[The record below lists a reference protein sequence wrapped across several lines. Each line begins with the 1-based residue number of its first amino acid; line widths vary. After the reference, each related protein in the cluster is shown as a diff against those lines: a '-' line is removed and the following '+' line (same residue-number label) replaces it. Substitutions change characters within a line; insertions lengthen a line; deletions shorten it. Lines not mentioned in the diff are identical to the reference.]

1 MNKVHY
7 KMFKAGKKWMI
18 AGITTVAISTG
29 AFMVNSID
37 ANADVVSNAS
47 AYLGTPY
54 QYGGNSFSGI
64 DCSALVK
71 NAYAADGIILP
82 RTSGDQYRV
91 TTQESAADAQYGD
104 LVFFGRYGSDHVGIY
119 SGNGN
124 MINAETVD
132 GVRLRRISVME
143 KYLGTASYGRVNG
156 ATQAAAY
163 KAAADKAAADKAAD
177 QAAADKAAA
186 DKAADQAAADQAA
199 DQAAADKAAADKAAA
214 DQAAADKAAA
224 DQAAADKAAAD
235 QAAADQAAADKAAA
249 DQAAADKAAADQAA
263 ADKAAAD
270 QAAADKAAA
279 DKAADQAAADQAAAD
294 KAAADQAADQA
305 AADKA
310 AADQAADQ
318 AAADKAAADQ
328 AAADKAAADQAAA
341 DQAAADKAADQAA
354 ADQAAVPEAQAP
366 AQLADV
372 NNNQNNNITSV
383 EPEKTDVKP
392 VDNQVVKV
400 VTPTNQKDTLPA
412 TGETKNSLLT
422 VIGLGLISFVTLLG
436 FKIRKNN

>member
-37 ANADVVSNAS
+37 ANADVVSNVS

-54 QYGGNSFSGI
+54 QYGGNSSSGI
-64 DCSALVK
+64 DCSALVQA
-71 NAYAADGIILP
+71 AYAADGINLP
-82 RTSGDQYRV
+82 RTSGEQYGV
-91 TTQESAADAQYGD
+91 TTQESAADAQPGD
-104 LVFFGRYGSDHVGIY
+104 LVFFGSYGSDHVGIY
-119 SGNGN
+119 TGNGN

-132 GVRLRRISVME
+132 GVTSRQISVME
-143 KYLGTASYGRVNG
+143 KYLGPASYGRVNG
-156 ATQAAAY
+156 ATQAAFNGSAT
-163 KAAADKAAADKAAD
+163 DSST
-177 QAAADKAAA
+177 QASTND
-186 DKAADQAAADQAA
+186 DSYSQSG
-199 DQAAADKAAADKAAA
+199 
-214 DQAAADKAAA
+214 
-224 DQAAADKAAAD
+224 
-235 QAAADQAAADKAAA
+235 
-249 DQAAADKAAADQAA
+249 
-263 ADKAAAD
+263 
-270 QAAADKAAA
+270 
-279 DKAADQAAADQAAAD
+279 
-294 KAAADQAADQA
+294 
-305 AADKA
+305 
-310 AADQAADQ
+310 
-318 AAADKAAADQ
+318 
-328 AAADKAAADQAAA
+328 
-341 DQAAADKAADQAA
+341 
-354 ADQAAVPEAQAP
+354 VSTTNNNQAP
-366 AQLADV
+366 ADTNNDSNSQSTTPTTDNSSSDNNQDATDNNGASSESSNQTNNANQAPTSNGANADV

>member
-54 QYGGNSFSGI
+54 QYGGNSSSGI
-64 DCSALVK
+64 DCSALVQA
-71 NAYAADGIILP
+71 AYAADGINLP
-82 RTSGDQYRV
+82 RTSGEQYGV
-91 TTQESAADAQYGD
+91 TTQESAADAQPGD
-104 LVFFGRYGSDHVGIY
+104 LVFFGSYGSDHVGIY

-132 GVRLRRISVME
+132 GVTSRQISVME

-156 ATQAAAY
+156 ATQAAFNGSAT
-163 KAAADKAAADKAAD
+163 DSST
-177 QAAADKAAA
+177 QASTKD
-186 DKAADQAAADQAA
+186 DSSSQSG
-199 DQAAADKAAADKAAA
+199 
-214 DQAAADKAAA
+214 
-224 DQAAADKAAAD
+224 
-235 QAAADQAAADKAAA
+235 
-249 DQAAADKAAADQAA
+249 
-263 ADKAAAD
+263 
-270 QAAADKAAA
+270 
-279 DKAADQAAADQAAAD
+279 
-294 KAAADQAADQA
+294 
-305 AADKA
+305 
-310 AADQAADQ
+310 
-318 AAADKAAADQ
+318 
-328 AAADKAAADQAAA
+328 
-341 DQAAADKAADQAA
+341 
-354 ADQAAVPEAQAP
+354 VSTTNNNQAP
-366 AQLADV
+366 ADTKNDSNSQSTTPTTDNNQDATDNNGASSESSNQTNNANQAPTSNGVNEDV

-383 EPEKTDVKP
+383 ELEKTDVKP
-392 VDNQVVKV
+392 IDNQVVKV

>member
-37 ANADVVSNAS
+37 ANADVVSNVS

-54 QYGGNSFSGI
+54 QYGGNSSSGI
-64 DCSALVK
+64 DCSALVQA
-71 NAYAADGIILP
+71 AYAADGINLP
-82 RTSGDQYRV
+82 RTSGEQYGV
-91 TTQESAADAQYGD
+91 TTQESAADAQPGD
-104 LVFFGRYGSDHVGIY
+104 LVFFGSYGSDHVGIY
-119 SGNGN
+119 TGNGN

-132 GVRLRRISVME
+132 GVTSRQISVME
-143 KYLGTASYGRVNG
+143 KYLGPASYGRVNG
-156 ATQAAAY
+156 ATQAAFNGSAT
-163 KAAADKAAADKAAD
+163 DSST
-177 QAAADKAAA
+177 QASTND
-186 DKAADQAAADQAA
+186 DSYSQSG
-199 DQAAADKAAADKAAA
+199 
-214 DQAAADKAAA
+214 
-224 DQAAADKAAAD
+224 
-235 QAAADQAAADKAAA
+235 
-249 DQAAADKAAADQAA
+249 
-263 ADKAAAD
+263 
-270 QAAADKAAA
+270 
-279 DKAADQAAADQAAAD
+279 
-294 KAAADQAADQA
+294 
-305 AADKA
+305 
-310 AADQAADQ
+310 
-318 AAADKAAADQ
+318 
-328 AAADKAAADQAAA
+328 
-341 DQAAADKAADQAA
+341 
-354 ADQAAVPEAQAP
+354 VSTTNNNQAP
-366 AQLADV
+366 VDNNGASSESSNQTNNANQAPTSNGVNADSSNQTNNANQSPTSNGVNADSSNQTNNANQAPTSNGVNADSSNQTNNANQAPTSNGVNADSSNQTNNANQSPTSNGVNADSSNQTNNANQAPTSNGANADV

>member
-37 ANADVVSNAS
+37 ANADVVSNVA

-54 QYGGNSFSGI
+54 QYGGNSSSGI
-64 DCSALVK
+64 DCSALVQA
-71 NAYAADGIILP
+71 AYAADGINLP
-82 RTSGDQYRV
+82 RTSGEQYGV
-91 TTQESAADAQYGD
+91 TTQESAADAQPGD
-104 LVFFGRYGSDHVGIY
+104 LVFFGSYGSDHVGIY
-119 SGNGN
+119 TGNGN

-132 GVRLRRISVME
+132 GVTSRQISVME
-143 KYLGTASYGRVNG
+143 KYLGPASYGRVNG
-156 ATQAAAY
+156 ATQAAFNGSAT
-163 KAAADKAAADKAAD
+163 DSST
-177 QAAADKAAA
+177 QASTND
-186 DKAADQAAADQAA
+186 DSYSQSG
-199 DQAAADKAAADKAAA
+199 
-214 DQAAADKAAA
+214 
-224 DQAAADKAAAD
+224 
-235 QAAADQAAADKAAA
+235 
-249 DQAAADKAAADQAA
+249 
-263 ADKAAAD
+263 
-270 QAAADKAAA
+270 
-279 DKAADQAAADQAAAD
+279 
-294 KAAADQAADQA
+294 
-305 AADKA
+305 
-310 AADQAADQ
+310 
-318 AAADKAAADQ
+318 
-328 AAADKAAADQAAA
+328 
-341 DQAAADKAADQAA
+341 
-354 ADQAAVPEAQAP
+354 VSTTNNNQAP
-366 AQLADV
+366 VDNNGASSESSNQTNNANQAPTSNGANADV

>member
-37 ANADVVSNAS
+37 ANADVVSNVS

-54 QYGGNSFSGI
+54 QYGGNSSSGI
-64 DCSALVK
+64 DCSALVQA
-71 NAYAADGIILP
+71 AYAADGINLP
-82 RTSGDQYRV
+82 RTSGEQYGV
-91 TTQESAADAQYGD
+91 TTQESAADAQPGD
-104 LVFFGRYGSDHVGIY
+104 LVFFGSYCSDHVGIY
-119 SGNGN
+119 TGNGN

-132 GVRLRRISVME
+132 GVTSRQISVME
-143 KYLGTASYGRVNG
+143 KYLGPASYGRVNG
-156 ATQAAAY
+156 ATQAAFNGSAT
-163 KAAADKAAADKAAD
+163 DSST
-177 QAAADKAAA
+177 QASTND
-186 DKAADQAAADQAA
+186 DSYSQSG
-199 DQAAADKAAADKAAA
+199 
-214 DQAAADKAAA
+214 
-224 DQAAADKAAAD
+224 
-235 QAAADQAAADKAAA
+235 
-249 DQAAADKAAADQAA
+249 
-263 ADKAAAD
+263 
-270 QAAADKAAA
+270 
-279 DKAADQAAADQAAAD
+279 
-294 KAAADQAADQA
+294 
-305 AADKA
+305 
-310 AADQAADQ
+310 
-318 AAADKAAADQ
+318 
-328 AAADKAAADQAAA
+328 
-341 DQAAADKAADQAA
+341 
-354 ADQAAVPEAQAP
+354 VSTTNNNQAP
-366 AQLADV
+366 VDNNGASSESSNQTNNANQAPTSNGVNADSSNQTNNANQAPTSNGANADV

>member
-37 ANADVVSNAS
+37 ANADVVSNVS

-54 QYGGNSFSGI
+54 QYGGNSSSGI
-64 DCSALVK
+64 DCSALVQA
-71 NAYAADGIILP
+71 AYAADGINLP
-82 RTSGDQYRV
+82 RTSGEQYGV
-91 TTQESAADAQYGD
+91 TTQESAADAQPGD
-104 LVFFGRYGSDHVGIY
+104 LVFFGSYGSDHVGIY
-119 SGNGN
+119 TGNGN

-132 GVRLRRISVME
+132 GVTSRQISVME
-143 KYLGTASYGRVNG
+143 KYLGPASYGRVNG
-156 ATQAAAY
+156 ATQAAFNGSAT
-163 KAAADKAAADKAAD
+163 DSST
-177 QAAADKAAA
+177 QASTND
-186 DKAADQAAADQAA
+186 DSYSQSG
-199 DQAAADKAAADKAAA
+199 
-214 DQAAADKAAA
+214 
-224 DQAAADKAAAD
+224 
-235 QAAADQAAADKAAA
+235 
-249 DQAAADKAAADQAA
+249 
-263 ADKAAAD
+263 
-270 QAAADKAAA
+270 
-279 DKAADQAAADQAAAD
+279 
-294 KAAADQAADQA
+294 
-305 AADKA
+305 
-310 AADQAADQ
+310 
-318 AAADKAAADQ
+318 
-328 AAADKAAADQAAA
+328 
-341 DQAAADKAADQAA
+341 
-354 ADQAAVPEAQAP
+354 VSTTNNNQAP
-366 AQLADV
+366 VDNNGASSESSNQTNNANQAPTSNGANADV

>member
-37 ANADVVSNAS
+37 ANADVVSNVS

-54 QYGGNSFSGI
+54 QYGGNSSSGI
-64 DCSALVK
+64 DCSALVQA
-71 NAYAADGIILP
+71 AYAADGINLP
-82 RTSGDQYRV
+82 RTSGEQYGV
-91 TTQESAADAQYGD
+91 TTQESAADAQPGD
-104 LVFFGRYGSDHVGIY
+104 LVFFGSYGSDHVGIY
-119 SGNGN
+119 TGNGN

-132 GVRLRRISVME
+132 GVTSRQISVME
-143 KYLGTASYGRVNG
+143 KYLGPASYGRVNG
-156 ATQAAAY
+156 ATQAAFNGSAT
-163 KAAADKAAADKAAD
+163 DSST
-177 QAAADKAAA
+177 QASTND
-186 DKAADQAAADQAA
+186 DSSSQSG
-199 DQAAADKAAADKAAA
+199 
-214 DQAAADKAAA
+214 
-224 DQAAADKAAAD
+224 
-235 QAAADQAAADKAAA
+235 
-249 DQAAADKAAADQAA
+249 
-263 ADKAAAD
+263 
-270 QAAADKAAA
+270 
-279 DKAADQAAADQAAAD
+279 
-294 KAAADQAADQA
+294 
-305 AADKA
+305 
-310 AADQAADQ
+310 
-318 AAADKAAADQ
+318 
-328 AAADKAAADQAAA
+328 
-341 DQAAADKAADQAA
+341 
-354 ADQAAVPEAQAP
+354 VSTTNNNQAP
-366 AQLADV
+366 ADTNNDSNSQSTTPTTDNSSSDNNQDATDNNGVSSESSNQTNNANQAPTSNGVNADSSNQTNNANQAPTSNGVNADSSNQTDNANQAPTSNGANADV

>member
-37 ANADVVSNAS
+37 ANADVVSNVS

-54 QYGGNSFSGI
+54 QYGGNSSSGI
-64 DCSALVK
+64 DCSALVQA
-71 NAYAADGIILP
+71 AYAADGINLP
-82 RTSGDQYRV
+82 RTSGEQYGV
-91 TTQESAADAQYGD
+91 TTQESAADAQPGD
-104 LVFFGRYGSDHVGIY
+104 LVFFGSYGSDHVGIY
-119 SGNGN
+119 TGNGN

-132 GVRLRRISVME
+132 GVTSRQISVME
-143 KYLGTASYGRVNG
+143 KYLGPASYGRVNG
-156 ATQAAAY
+156 ATQAAFNGSAT
-163 KAAADKAAADKAAD
+163 DSST
-177 QAAADKAAA
+177 QASTNDDSYSQSGVSTTNNGASSESSNQTNNAN
-186 DKAADQAAADQAA
+186 
-199 DQAAADKAAADKAAA
+199 
-214 DQAAADKAAA
+214 
-224 DQAAADKAAAD
+224 
-235 QAAADQAAADKAAA
+235 
-249 DQAAADKAAADQAA
+249 
-263 ADKAAAD
+263 
-270 QAAADKAAA
+270 
-279 DKAADQAAADQAAAD
+279 
-294 KAAADQAADQA
+294 
-305 AADKA
+305 
-310 AADQAADQ
+310 
-318 AAADKAAADQ
+318 
-328 AAADKAAADQAAA
+328 
-341 DQAAADKAADQAA
+341 
-354 ADQAAVPEAQAP
+354 QAP
-366 AQLADV
+366 TSNGANADV

>member
-64 DCSALVK
+64 DCSALVQ
-71 NAYAADGIILP
+71 NAYAADGINLP
-82 RTSGDQYRV
+82 RTSGEQYRV

-104 LVFFGRYGSDHVGIY
+104 LVFFGSYGSDHVGIY

-132 GVRLRRISVME
+132 GVRSRQISVME
-143 KYLGTASYGRVNG
+143 KYLGTASYGRVNA
-156 ATQAAAY
+156 AT
-163 KAAADKAAADKAAD
+163 
-177 QAAADKAAA
+177 
-186 DKAADQAAADQAA
+186 
-199 DQAAADKAAADKAAA
+199 DKAAADKAAA
-214 DQAAADKAAA
+214 DQAT
-224 DQAAADKAAAD
+224 
-235 QAAADQAAADKAAA
+235 
-249 DQAAADKAAADQAA
+249 
-263 ADKAAAD
+263 
-270 QAAADKAAA
+270 
-279 DKAADQAAADQAAAD
+279 DQAAAD

-328 AAADKAAADQAAA
+328 AAADQAAADKAAADQAAADQAADQAAADKAAADQAAA
-341 DQAAADKAADQAA
+341 DQAAADKAAADQAAADKVAADKA

>member
-47 AYLGTPY
+47 AYIGTPY
-54 QYGGNSFSGI
+54 QYGGNSRSGI
-64 DCSALVK
+64 DCSALVQ
-71 NAYAADGIILP
+71 NAYAADGINLP
-82 RTSGDQYRV
+82 RTSGEQYRV

-104 LVFFGRYGSDHVGIY
+104 LVFFGSYGSDHVGIY

-132 GVRLRRISVME
+132 GVTSRRISVME
-143 KYLGTASYGRVNG
+143 NILGTASYRRVNG
-156 ATQAAAY
+156 ATQAAA
-163 KAAADKAAADKAAD
+163 
-177 QAAADKAAA
+177 
-186 DKAADQAAADQAA
+186 
-199 DQAAADKAAADKAAA
+199 
-214 DQAAADKAAA
+214 
-224 DQAAADKAAAD
+224 
-235 QAAADQAAADKAAA
+235 
-249 DQAAADKAAADQAA
+249 
-263 ADKAAAD
+263 
-270 QAAADKAAA
+270 
-279 DKAADQAAADQAAAD
+279 
-294 KAAADQAADQA
+294 
-305 AADKA
+305 
-310 AADQAADQ
+310 
-318 AAADKAAADQ
+318 
-328 AAADKAAADQAAA
+328 
-341 DQAAADKAADQAA
+341 
-354 ADQAAVPEAQAP
+354 EAQETAQPAAP
-366 AQLADV
+366 VQKETAQPAAPVQKETAQPAAPVQKETAQPAAPVQKETAQPAAPVQKETAQPAAPVQKETAQPAAPVQKETAQPADV
-372 NNNQNNNITSV
+372 NNNRNNNITSV

>member
-37 ANADVVSNAS
+37 ANADVVSNVS

-54 QYGGNSFSGI
+54 QYGGNSSSGI
-64 DCSALVK
+64 DCSALVQA
-71 NAYAADGIILP
+71 AYAADGINLP
-82 RTSGDQYRV
+82 RTSGEQYGV
-91 TTQESAADAQYGD
+91 TTQESAADAQPGD
-104 LVFFGRYGSDHVGIY
+104 LVFFGSYGSDHVGIY
-119 SGNGN
+119 TGNGN

-132 GVRLRRISVME
+132 GVTSRQISVME
-143 KYLGTASYGRVNG
+143 KYLGPASYGRVNG
-156 ATQAAAY
+156 ATQAAFNGSATDSSTQAY
-163 KAAADKAAADKAAD
+163 TNDDSYS
-177 QAAADKAAA
+177 QSG
-186 DKAADQAAADQAA
+186 
-199 DQAAADKAAADKAAA
+199 
-214 DQAAADKAAA
+214 
-224 DQAAADKAAAD
+224 
-235 QAAADQAAADKAAA
+235 
-249 DQAAADKAAADQAA
+249 
-263 ADKAAAD
+263 
-270 QAAADKAAA
+270 
-279 DKAADQAAADQAAAD
+279 
-294 KAAADQAADQA
+294 
-305 AADKA
+305 
-310 AADQAADQ
+310 
-318 AAADKAAADQ
+318 
-328 AAADKAAADQAAA
+328 
-341 DQAAADKAADQAA
+341 
-354 ADQAAVPEAQAP
+354 VSTTNNNQAP
-366 AQLADV
+366 VDNNGASSESSNQTNNANQAPTSNGVNADSSNQTNNANQAPTSNGANADV

>member
-37 ANADVVSNAS
+37 ANADVVSNVS

-54 QYGGNSFSGI
+54 QYGGNSSSGI
-64 DCSALVK
+64 DCSALVQA
-71 NAYAADGIILP
+71 AYAADGINLP
-82 RTSGDQYRV
+82 RTSGEQYGV
-91 TTQESAADAQYGD
+91 TTQESAADAQPGD
-104 LVFFGRYGSDHVGIY
+104 LVFFGSYGSDHVGIY
-119 SGNGN
+119 TGNGN

-132 GVRLRRISVME
+132 GVTSRQISVME
-143 KYLGTASYGRVNG
+143 KYLGPASYGRVNG
-156 ATQAAAY
+156 ATQAAFNGSAT
-163 KAAADKAAADKAAD
+163 DSST
-177 QAAADKAAA
+177 QASTND
-186 DKAADQAAADQAA
+186 DSYSQSG
-199 DQAAADKAAADKAAA
+199 
-214 DQAAADKAAA
+214 
-224 DQAAADKAAAD
+224 
-235 QAAADQAAADKAAA
+235 
-249 DQAAADKAAADQAA
+249 
-263 ADKAAAD
+263 
-270 QAAADKAAA
+270 
-279 DKAADQAAADQAAAD
+279 
-294 KAAADQAADQA
+294 
-305 AADKA
+305 
-310 AADQAADQ
+310 
-318 AAADKAAADQ
+318 
-328 AAADKAAADQAAA
+328 
-341 DQAAADKAADQAA
+341 
-354 ADQAAVPEAQAP
+354 VSTTNNNQAP
-366 AQLADV
+366 VDNNGASSESSNQTNNANQAPTSNGVNADSSNQTNNANQAPTSNGANADV

>member
-64 DCSALVK
+64 DCSALVQ
-71 NAYAADGIILP
+71 NAYAADGINLP
-82 RTSGDQYRV
+82 RTSGEQYRV

-104 LVFFGRYGSDHVGIY
+104 LVFFGSYGSDHVGIY

-132 GVRLRRISVME
+132 GVTSRQISVME

-156 ATQAAAY
+156 AT
-163 KAAADKAAADKAAD
+163 
-177 QAAADKAAA
+177 
-186 DKAADQAAADQAA
+186 
-199 DQAAADKAAADKAAA
+199 
-214 DQAAADKAAA
+214 
-224 DQAAADKAAAD
+224 DKAAAD
-235 QAAADQAAADKAAA
+235 QAAADQAAAD
-249 DQAAADKAAADQAA
+249 QA
-263 ADKAAAD
+263 
-270 QAAADKAAA
+270 
-279 DKAADQAAADQAAAD
+279 
-294 KAAADQAADQA
+294 AADQA

-341 DQAAADKAADQAA
+341 DKAAADKAAADQAAADKAAADKVAADQAAADKAAADQAAADQAA

>member
-37 ANADVVSNAS
+37 ANADVVSNVS

-54 QYGGNSFSGI
+54 QYGGNSSSGI
-64 DCSALVK
+64 DCSALVQA
-71 NAYAADGIILP
+71 AYAADGINLP
-82 RTSGDQYRV
+82 RTSGEQYGV
-91 TTQESAADAQYGD
+91 TTQESAADAQPGD
-104 LVFFGRYGSDHVGIY
+104 LVFFGSYGSDHVGIY
-119 SGNGN
+119 TGNGN

-132 GVRLRRISVME
+132 GVTSRQISVME
-143 KYLGTASYGRVNG
+143 KYLGPASYGRVNG
-156 ATQAAAY
+156 ATQAAFNGSAT
-163 KAAADKAAADKAAD
+163 DSST
-177 QAAADKAAA
+177 QASTND
-186 DKAADQAAADQAA
+186 DSSSQSG
-199 DQAAADKAAADKAAA
+199 
-214 DQAAADKAAA
+214 
-224 DQAAADKAAAD
+224 
-235 QAAADQAAADKAAA
+235 
-249 DQAAADKAAADQAA
+249 
-263 ADKAAAD
+263 
-270 QAAADKAAA
+270 
-279 DKAADQAAADQAAAD
+279 
-294 KAAADQAADQA
+294 
-305 AADKA
+305 
-310 AADQAADQ
+310 
-318 AAADKAAADQ
+318 
-328 AAADKAAADQAAA
+328 
-341 DQAAADKAADQAA
+341 
-354 ADQAAVPEAQAP
+354 VSTTNNNQAP
-366 AQLADV
+366 ADTNNDSNSQSTTPTTDNSSSDNNQDATDNNGVSSESSNQTNNANQAPTSNGANADV

>member
-37 ANADVVSNAS
+37 ANADVVSNVS

-54 QYGGNSFSGI
+54 QYGGNSSSGI
-64 DCSALVK
+64 DCSALVQA
-71 NAYAADGIILP
+71 AYAADGINLP
-82 RTSGDQYRV
+82 RTSGEQYGV
-91 TTQESAADAQYGD
+91 TTQESAADAQPGD
-104 LVFFGRYGSDHVGIY
+104 LVFFGSYGSDHVGIY
-119 SGNGN
+119 TGNGN

-132 GVRLRRISVME
+132 GVTSRQISVME

-156 ATQAAAY
+156 ATQAAFNGSAT
-163 KAAADKAAADKAAD
+163 DSST
-177 QAAADKAAA
+177 QASTND
-186 DKAADQAAADQAA
+186 DSYSQSG
-199 DQAAADKAAADKAAA
+199 
-214 DQAAADKAAA
+214 
-224 DQAAADKAAAD
+224 
-235 QAAADQAAADKAAA
+235 
-249 DQAAADKAAADQAA
+249 
-263 ADKAAAD
+263 
-270 QAAADKAAA
+270 
-279 DKAADQAAADQAAAD
+279 
-294 KAAADQAADQA
+294 
-305 AADKA
+305 
-310 AADQAADQ
+310 
-318 AAADKAAADQ
+318 
-328 AAADKAAADQAAA
+328 
-341 DQAAADKAADQAA
+341 
-354 ADQAAVPEAQAP
+354 VSTTNNNQAP
-366 AQLADV
+366 VDNNGASSESSNQTNNANQAPTSNGVNADSSNQTNNANQAPTSNGANADV

>member
-64 DCSALVK
+64 DCSALVQ
-71 NAYAADGIILP
+71 NAYAADGINLP
-82 RTSGDQYRV
+82 RTSGEQYRV

-104 LVFFGRYGSDHVGIY
+104 LVFFGSYGSDHVGIY

-132 GVRLRRISVME
+132 GVTSRQISVME

-156 ATQAAAY
+156 AT
-163 KAAADKAAADKAAD
+163 
-177 QAAADKAAA
+177 
-186 DKAADQAAADQAA
+186 
-199 DQAAADKAAADKAAA
+199 DKAAA
-214 DQAAADKAAA
+214 DQ
-224 DQAAADKAAAD
+224 
-235 QAAADQAAADKAAA
+235 
-249 DQAAADKAAADQAA
+249 
-263 ADKAAAD
+263 
-270 QAAADKAAA
+270 
-279 DKAADQAAADQAAAD
+279 
-294 KAAADQAADQA
+294 AAADQAADQA

-328 AAADKAAADQAAA
+328 AADKAAADQAADQAAADQAADKAAADQAAA
-341 DQAAADKAADQAA
+341 DQAAADQAADQAAADQAAADQAAADKAAADQAADKAAADQAAADKAAADQAADQAAADQAAADKVAADQAAADKVAADQAAADKAAADKAAADQA